1 VTFRH
6 PVNIRE
12 TFSTFRETKISL
24 TNNSKIMIQNL
35 IERYKEVK
43 RQIGHSDEIY
53 KYIAVQH
60 FQQNW
65 NINAEDFAGMLKFAL
80 SKHLNLIFNLTYTA
94 INYVAKNKPVE
105 TRKLFEF
112 LFDESVDLFERIK
125 TFSDKVD
132 KLIKEIDPKLQGM
145 QDERSISIYLTFQ
158 FPDKYTFY
166 KDSFYTK
173 FCLLLGEKKAKKGE
187 KYIQYLKLIKV
198 FKEKYLVG
206 DEELWQLTNATL
218 PETAWKDE
226 NLNILAQDVLYVG
239 LDQNPATNYWV
250 FQCNPTQYDI
260 LSEWQNR
267 TEETWSVST
276 YKKDIHPG
284 DKVILWA
291 TGKISGCY
299 GLCTVKSEL
308 LNDGHDYVEL
318 DIDFNLVNE
327 PILKEKL
334 MVLPEFT
341 GFRGGSMGTN
351 LKATKH
357 QYQKILEMIENTN
370 DKVTYEE
377 GRLIEIIRKINNSK
391 KVDFHFFLIDKI
403 IERFK
408 LKSLDKR
415 IVLSTPKNSKSLAVT
430 INQRYVLQTTADFQ
444 GLIIPQEY
452 QGDYQRNKN
461 VLEIGNYEALPG
473 EVQPPIWVHFRE
485 SLDITTEVVLDWD
498 KSVQRELSFGRQSG
512 YLKYDNSAYRKAA
525 FDKEYRERILQ
536 LAFSNQEFKKENT
549 IIDDDLKPINIPQ
562 NLILYGPPGTGKT
575 YQLIKNYIKYFT
587 DKTDGKSKEVFTY
600 ELVSELKWWEVITLS
615 LFELGKAK
623 VNELIQ
629 HPLLAEK
636 INQSENSKPRNTVW
650 FWLQNH
656 TKEDCK
662 NVNVAKR
669 SDPQIFWKDENSV
682 WSIDKKLTE
691 EMLPDLVEK
700 LDKWKNFK
708 PENKVTKRYEMIT
721 FHQSYSYEEFM
732 EGIRPGFDEEEELR
746 YKIEPGIFLRIAEKA
761 RKDYQNNYAI
771 FIDEINRGNIS
782 KIFGELITL
791 IEPDKRQ
798 GGENELEVILPYSK
812 SKFSVPSN
820 LYIIGTMNTADRSIA
835 LIDTALR
842 RRFCFKEMMP
852 DSSLLNDDVE
862 EINLQLL
869 LSKINERIEFLLD
882 RDHTI
887 GHSFF
892 MKACSKNEIC
902 AIFKNKI
909 VPLLQEYFYNDWEK
923 VQLVLGDNKSWG
935 KKEEQKLVR
944 VKKHYDLSAE
954 KELFGSD
961 IEDFEDEIIYE
972 INPALEVEDFD
983 EIPVESFIHI
993 YQKPG
998 KTIF

>member
-1 VTFRH
+1 LLHIQIWFRKKIEIPSGNCKKINISIPYDEKGIPSAQAQKVWLFPYKYLRINNEISRLWSFFH
-6 PVNIRE
+6 KAINDTLSDTDFDDVLKIKSTGKTKLTEALFYINPDKFLPINGPTKPYLKEKLHVDPKFNSFSDYMQLLKKIRE
-12 TFSTFRETKISL
+12 STDLPFYELSYEAWEW
-24 TNNSKIMIQNL
+24 NNNRNN
-35 IERYKEVK
+35 E
-43 RQIGHSDEIY
+43 
-53 KYIAVQH
+53 
-60 FQQNW
+60 
-65 NINAEDFAGMLKFAL
+65 
-80 SKHLNLIFNLTYTA
+80 
-94 INYVAKNKPVE
+94 
-105 TRKLFEF
+105 
-112 LFDESVDLFERIK
+112 
-125 TFSDKVD
+125 
-132 KLIKEIDPKLQGM
+132 
-145 QDERSISIYLTFQ
+145 
-158 FPDKYTFY
+158 
-166 KDSFYTK
+166 
-173 FCLLLGEKKAKKGE
+173 
-187 KYIQYLKLIKV
+187 
-198 FKEKYLVG
+198 
-206 DEELWQLTNATL
+206 
-218 PETAWKDE
+218 
-226 NLNILAQDVLYVG
+226 
-239 LDQNPATNYWV
+239 NYWI
-250 FQCNPTQYDI
+250 FQGNPKFYDI
-260 LSEWQNR
+260 VSSLREGALK
-267 TEETWSVST
+267 TWSVAAH
-276 YKKDIHPG
+276 KDKIKNG
-284 DKVILWA
+284 DKVILWV
-291 TGKISGCY
+291 TGDKAGCY
-299 GLCTVKSEL
+299 ALCKVNSEITNRKDDPSENKFYIGKSENVTL
-308 LNDGHDYVEL
+308 DRVE
-318 DIDFNLVNE
+318 IEIESNLYDRPV
-327 PILKEKL
+327 LKESLKDF
-334 MVLPEFT
+334 PEFAE
-341 GFRGGSMGTN
+341 FKGGNQGTN
-351 LKATKH
+351 FNATKE
-357 QYQKILEMIENTN
+357 QYEKILEMINNSEVW
-370 DKVTYEE
+370 VTEE
-377 GRLIEIIRKINNSK
+377 EFKLIELITKVNK
-391 KVDFHFFLIDKI
+391 KEAITFHFERID
-403 IERFK
+403 ELVEHFQ
-408 LKSLDKR
+408 LKDSDIR
-415 IVLSTPKNSKSLAVT
+415 IVFSTPSGKKFLPVT
-430 INQRYVLQTTADFQ
+430 ISHRYVLASFNERFN
-444 GLIIPQEY
+444 LIIPFKEKRKIARLANIIETSSY
-452 QGDYQRNKN
+452 DKF
-461 VLEIGNYEALPG
+461 GNET
-473 EVQPPIWVHFRE
+473 EPPIWAQFLLNENFDTLLKEFWFE
-485 SLDITTEVVLDWD
+485 SVSD
-498 KSVQRELSFGRQSG
+498 ELNRFENSNFNRF
-512 YLKYDNSAYRKAA
+512 DNSAYRKAA
-525 FDKEYRERILQ
+525 FDKEYREKIID
-536 LAFSNQEFKKENT
+536 LAFSEKKIKFKNEGKEPLPINP
-549 IIDDDLKPINIPQ
+549 KPITIPQ

-587 DKTDGKSKEVFTY
+587 DKSDGKSKEVFTY

-623 VNELIQ
+623 VNELTQ

-721 FHQSYSYEEFM
+721 FHQSYSYEEFI

-791 IEPDKRQ
+791 IESDKRQ

-862 EINLQLL
+862 GINLQLL
-869 LSKINERIEFLLD
+869 LSKINERIDFLLD

-892 MKACSKNEIC
+892 MKASSKNEIC

-909 VPLLQEYFYNDWEK
+909 IPLLQEYFYNDWEK

-935 KKEEQKLVR
+935 KTEEQKLVR

-972 INPALEVEDFD
+972 INPALEGESFD
-983 EIPVESFIHI
+983 EISTESFIHI

-998 KTIF
+998 KAIF

>member
-1 VTFRH
+1 
-6 PVNIRE
+6 
-12 TFSTFRETKISL
+12 
-24 TNNSKIMIQNL
+24 MIEDL
-35 IERYKEVK
+35 IKRYKEFK
-43 RQIGHSDEIY
+43 IKEGHSEEFY
-53 KYIAVQH
+53 KYEAVLH
-60 FQQNW
+60 FRQNW
-65 NINAEDFAGMLKFAL
+65 KLDATNFAEMLKNSI
-80 SKHLNLIFNLTYTA
+80 SKQENLMYNLA
-94 INYVAKNKPVE
+94 VSGINSVAEKEPQK
-105 TRKLFEF
+105 TKSLFIE
-112 LFDESVDLFERIK
+112 LFDESKDLQIRLSTFQKGVDELIKSIDPKLGGHQDERACSVYLTFRYPEKYCFYKNSYYVKYCKLIGVKGK
-125 TFSDKVD
+125 TPGQKYIHYLD
-132 KLIKEIDPKLQGM
+132 LIKEI
-145 QDERSISIYLTFQ
+145 
-158 FPDKYTFY
+158 
-166 KDSFYTK
+166 
-173 FCLLLGEKKAKKGE
+173 
-187 KYIQYLKLIKV
+187 
-198 FKEKYLVG
+198 KEKYLKG
-206 DEELWQLTNATL
+206 DKELWQLTNATL

-226 NLNILAQDVLYVG
+226 NMNILSQDVLYVG
-239 LDQNPATNYWV
+239 LDLFLVPNYWV

-260 LSEWQNR
+260 LAEWQNR
-267 TEETWSVST
+267 TDETWSVST

-284 DKVILWA
+284 DKVILWV

-299 GLCTVKSEL
+299 GLCTVKSDI

-334 MVLPEFT
+334 MVLPEFI
-341 GFRGGSMGTN
+341 GFKGGSMGTN
-351 LKATKH
+351 LKATKQ
-357 QYQKILEMIENTN
+357 QYQKILEMINNSEVW
-370 DKVTYEE
+370 VTEE
-377 GRLIEIIRKINNSK
+377 EFKLIELIK
-391 KVDFHFFLIDKI
+391 KVNKKEAITFHFERID
-403 IERFK
+403 ELVEHFQ
-408 LKSLDKR
+408 LKDSDNR
-415 IVLSTPKNSKSLAVT
+415 IVFSTPSGKNFLPVT
-430 INQRYVLQTTADFQ
+430 ISHRYVLASFS
-444 GLIIPQEY
+444 GRFNLIIPLKEK
-452 QGDYQRNKN
+452 RKIAR
-461 VLEIGNYEALPG
+461 LENIIETSSYDKFGNES
-473 EVQPPIWVHFRE
+473 EPPIWAQFLLNENFDTLLKKFWFE
-485 SLDITTEVVLDWD
+485 SVSD
-498 KSVQRELSFGRQSG
+498 ELNRFVNSNFNRF
-512 YLKYDNSAYRKAA
+512 DNSAYRKAA
-525 FDKEYRERILQ
+525 FDKEYREKIID
-536 LAFSNQEFKKENT
+536 LAFSRGKIKFKHEEKEPIPINP
-549 IIDDDLKPINIPQ
+549 KPINIPQ

-575 YQLIKNYIKYFT
+575 YQLINNYIKYFT

-636 INQSENSKPRNTVW
+636 IKQSENSKPRNTVW

-662 NVNVAKR
+662 NVNIAKR

-721 FHQSYSYEEFM
+721 FHQSYSYEEFI

-746 YKIEPGIFLRIAEKA
+746 YKIEPGVFLRIAEKA

-798 GGENELEVILPYSK
+798 GGENEIEVILPYSK

-852 DSSLLNDDVE
+852 DSSLLKDDIE
-862 EINLQLL
+862 GINLQLL
-869 LSKINERIEFLLD
+869 LTKINERIEFLLD

-892 MKACSKNEIC
+892 MKASSKNEIC

-909 VPLLQEYFYNDWEK
+909 IPLLQEYFYNDWEK

-935 KKEEQKLVR
+935 KTEEQKLVR

-983 EIPVESFIHI
+983 EIPAESFIHI

-998 KTIF
+998 KAIL

>member
-1 VTFRH
+1 
-6 PVNIRE
+6 
-12 TFSTFRETKISL
+12 
-24 TNNSKIMIQNL
+24 MI
-35 IERYKEVK
+35 K
-43 RQIGHSDEIY
+43 S
-53 KYIAVQH
+53 
-60 FQQNW
+60 
-65 NINAEDFAGMLKFAL
+65 
-80 SKHLNLIFNLTYTA
+80 
-94 INYVAKNKPVE
+94 
-105 TRKLFEF
+105 
-112 LFDESVDLFERIK
+112 
-125 TFSDKVD
+125 
-132 KLIKEIDPKLQGM
+132 
-145 QDERSISIYLTFQ
+145 
-158 FPDKYTFY
+158 
-166 KDSFYTK
+166 
-173 FCLLLGEKKAKKGE
+173 
-187 KYIQYLKLIKV
+187 
-198 FKEKYLVG
+198 
-206 DEELWQLTNATL
+206 
-218 PETAWKDE
+218 
-226 NLNILAQDVLYVG
+226 
-239 LDQNPATNYWV
+239 
-250 FQCNPTQYDI
+250 
-260 LSEWQNR
+260 
-267 TEETWSVST
+267 
-276 YKKDIHPG
+276 G
-284 DKVILWA
+284 DKVILWV
-291 TGKISGCY
+291 TGKKSGCY
-299 GLCTVKSEL
+299 GLCTIKSGL
-308 LNDGHDYVEL
+308 LKNGDKDYVEM
-318 DIDFNLVNE
+318 DIDYNLVNQ
-327 PILKEKL
+327 PISKEVIL
-334 MVLPEFT
+334 QLTEFAD
-341 GFRGGSMGTN
+341 FRGGHQGTN
-351 LKATKH
+351 FTATKQ

-370 DKVTYEE
+370 NEVTYEE
-377 GRLIEIIRKINNSK
+377 RSLIEIIRRINDRE
-391 KVDFHFFLIDKI
+391 KVDFHFYLIDKI

-408 LKSLDKR
+408 LKRLDKR
-415 IVLSTPKNSKSLAVT
+415 IVFSTPKNSKSISVT
-430 INQRYVLQTTADFQ
+430 VNQRYVVRTNVDLQ
-444 GLIIPQEY
+444 GLIVPLEY
-452 QGDYQRNKN
+452 KNSYVKNKT
-461 VLEIGNYEALPG
+461 VLNIESFESLSG
-473 EVQPPIWVHFRE
+473 ESEPPIWVHFGE
-485 SLDITTEVVLDWD
+485 SSNITSEVVLDWD
-498 KSVQRELSFGRQSG
+498 KAVQKELSFGSQSS

-525 FDKEYRERILQ
+525 FDNEYWERIFQ
-536 LAFSNQEFKKENT
+536 IAFSGVVIEKSNT
-549 IIDDDLKPINIPQ
+549 THVINNGTPKLINIPQ

-575 YQLIKNYIKYFT
+575 YELINNYIKYFT

-615 LFELGKAK
+615 LYEKEKAK

-656 TKEDCK
+656 TKEDCV

-721 FHQSYSYEEFM
+721 FHQSYSYEEFI

-798 GGENELEVILPYSK
+798 GGENEIEVILPYSK

-820 LYIIGTMNTADRSIA
+820 MYIIGTMNTADRSIA

-862 EINLQLL
+862 GINLQLL

-892 MKACSKNEIC
+892 MKASSRNEIC
-902 AIFKNKI
+902 TIFKNKI
-909 VPLLQEYFYNDWEK
+909 IPLLQEYFYNDWEK
-923 VQLVLGDNKSWG
+923 LQLVLGDNKSWG
-935 KKEEQKLVR
+935 KTEEQKLVR

-972 INPALEVEDFD
+972 INPALEGESFD
-983 EIPVESFIHI
+983 EIPAESFIHI

-998 KTIF
+998 KANF

>member
-1 VTFRH
+1 
-6 PVNIRE
+6 
-12 TFSTFRETKISL
+12 
-24 TNNSKIMIQNL
+24 MIQNL
-35 IERYKEVK
+35 IERYKEIK
-43 RQIGHSDEIY
+43 RKIGHYEEIY
-53 KYIAVQH
+53 KYEAVQH

-65 NINAEDFAGMLKFAL
+65 DINAEDFAGMLKFAL
-80 SKHLNLIFNLTYTA
+80 SKHLNLIFNLTFTA

-105 TRKLFEF
+105 TRKLFEY

-284 DKVILWA
+284 DKVILWV
-291 TGKISGCY
+291 TGKNSGCY
-299 GLCTVKSEL
+299 GLCTVKSDL
-308 LNDGHDYVEL
+308 LNDGKDYVEL

-327 PILKEKL
+327 TIQKEILIE
-334 MVLPEFT
+334 LPEFI

-351 LKATKH
+351 LKATKQ
-357 QYQKILEMIENTN
+357 QYQKILDMIENKY

-377 GRLIEIIRKINNSK
+377 ARLIEIIRKINNRK
-391 KVDFHFFLIDKI
+391 KVDFHFSLIDKI

-408 LKSLDKR
+408 LNSLDKR
-415 IVLSTPKNSKSLAVT
+415 IVLSTPNNSKSLAVT
-430 INQRYVLQTTADFQ
+430 INQRFVVQTTADFQ
-444 GLIIPQEY
+444 GLIIPREY
-452 QGDYQRNKN
+452 KGSYEGNKKIIS
-461 VLEIGNYEALPG
+461 IGNYDALSG
-473 EVQPPIWVHFRE
+473 ESEPPIWVHFGE
-485 SLDITTEVVLDWD
+485 NSNVTSEVVLDWD
-498 KSVQRELSFGRQSG
+498 KAVQKELSFGSQSS
-512 YLKYDNSAYRKAA
+512 YLKFDNSAYRKAA
-525 FDKEYRERILQ
+525 FDKKYRERIFQ
-536 LAFSNQEFKKENT
+536 IAFSNVVIEYKNEKNEPT
-549 IIDDDLKPINIPQ
+549 IEKYKPIDIPQ

-587 DKTDGKSKEVFTY
+587 ENADGKSKEIYTY

-615 LFELGKAK
+615 LYEKEKAK

-700 LDKWKNFK
+700 LENWKNFK

-721 FHQSYSYEEFM
+721 FHQSYSYEEFI

-761 RKDYQNNYAI
+761 RKDNQNNYAI

-852 DSSLLNDDVE
+852 DSSLLSDEVE
-862 EINLQLL
+862 GINLQLL

-892 MKACSKNEIC
+892 MKAISKNEIC

-909 VPLLQEYFYNDWEK
+909 IPLLQEYFYNDWEK

-935 KKEEQKLVR
+935 KTEEQKLVR

-954 KELFGSD
+954 KELFGYD

-972 INPALEVEDFD
+972 INPALETEDFH
-983 EIPVESFIHI
+983 EIPAESFIHI

-998 KTIF
+998 KAIF

>member
-1 VTFRH
+1 
-6 PVNIRE
+6 
-12 TFSTFRETKISL
+12 
-24 TNNSKIMIQNL
+24 MIQNL
-35 IERYKEVK
+35 IERYKKIK
-43 RQIGHSDEIY
+43 RKIGHSEEFY
-53 KYIAVQH
+53 KYEAVQH
-60 FQQNW
+60 FQKNW
-65 NINAEDFAGMLKFAL
+65 DINAKDFAEMLKIAL
-80 SKHLNLIFNLTYTA
+80 SKHVNLIYNLAYTA
-94 INYVAKNKPVE
+94 INFVAKNKPVE
-105 TRKLFEF
+105 TRKLFEN
-112 LFDESVDLFERIK
+112 LFEENRNLKERIQS
-125 TFSDKVD
+125 FSNQIDKI
-132 KLIKEIDPKLQGM
+132 IKSIDPKLNGM
-145 QDERSISIYLTFQ
+145 QDERAISIYLTFRY
-158 FPDKYTFY
+158 PEKYTFY
-166 KDSFYTK
+166 KNSFYTK
-173 FCLLLGEKKAKKGE
+173 YCELLGEKKVGKGE
-187 KYIQYLKLIKV
+187 KYIHYLKLIKV
-198 FKEKYLVG
+198 FKEKYVEG
-206 DEELWQLTNATL
+206 DKELWELTNATL
-218 PETAWKDE
+218 PESAWKDE
-226 NLNILAQDVLYVG
+226 NLNILAQDILFVG
-239 LDQNPATNYWV
+239 LDQFSEPNYWV
-250 FQCNPTQYDI
+250 FQCNPDQYDI
-260 LSEWQNR
+260 INEWQSIS
-267 TEETWSVST
+267 EETWSVSAH
-276 YKKDIHPG
+276 KKLIKSG
-284 DKVILWA
+284 DKVILWV
-291 TGKISGCY
+291 TGKKSGCY
-299 GLCTVKSEL
+299 GLCTIKSGL
-308 LNDGHDYVEL
+308 LKDGDKDYVEM
-318 DIDFNLVNE
+318 DIDYNLVNQ
-327 PILKEKL
+327 PIFKE
-334 MVLPEFT
+334 VILPLTEFT
-341 GFRGGSMGTN
+341 DFRGGHQGTN
-351 LKATKH
+351 FAATKQ
-357 QYQKILEMIENTN
+357 QYQKILEMINNSYISGSN
-370 DKVTYEE
+370 DEIKLIELIQKVT
-377 GRLIEIIRKINNSK
+377 SK
-391 KVDFHFFLIDKI
+391 EAVIFHFERIDELISQFH
-403 IERFK
+403 IEDSDVRIVFSTPIGN
-408 LKSLDKR
+408 KSL
-415 IVLSTPKNSKSLAVT
+415 PVT
-430 INQRYVLQTTADFQ
+430 ISHRYVLATNRENFSLILPLSVKGKLQKLPFYIDS
-444 GLIIPQEY
+444 GLFEKF
-452 QGDYQRNKN
+452 GK
-461 VLEIGNYEALPG
+461 
-473 EVQPPIWVHFRE
+473 EVNPPIWSRFLIQNALDSSLKELWYE
-485 SLDITTEVVLDWD
+485 SVSD
-498 KSVQRELSFGRQSG
+498 ELNRFVNSNFNRF
-512 YLKYDNSAYRKAA
+512 DNPAYRKAA
-525 FDKEYRERILQ
+525 FDKEYREKIID
-536 LAFSNQEFKKENT
+536 LAFSGKIIKPRDEAKESGSNYQ
-549 IIDDDLKPINIPQ
+549 KPKPNPLPQ

-575 YQLIKNYIKYFT
+575 YQLINNYIKYFT

-615 LFELGKAK
+615 LYEKEKAK

-669 SDPQIFWKDENSV
+669 SDPQIFWKDENSD

-721 FHQSYSYEEFM
+721 FHQSYSYEEFI

-852 DSSLLNDDVE
+852 DSSLLSENVQG
-862 EINLQLL
+862 INLQLL
-869 LSKINERIEFLLD
+869 LGKINERIEFLLD

-892 MKACSKNEIC
+892 MKANSKNEIC

-909 VPLLQEYFYNDWEK
+909 IPLLQEYFYNDWEK

-935 KKEEQKLVR
+935 KTEEQKLVR

-972 INPALEVEDFD
+972 INPALEAEDFD
-983 EIPVESFIHI
+983 EIPAESFIHI

-998 KTIF
+998 KAIF

>member
-1 VTFRH
+1 
-6 PVNIRE
+6 
-12 TFSTFRETKISL
+12 
-24 TNNSKIMIQNL
+24 MIENL
-35 IERYKEVK
+35 VERYKEIK
-43 RQIGHSDEIY
+43 RKIGHTEEFY
-53 KYIAVQH
+53 KYEAVQH

-65 NINAEDFAGMLKFAL
+65 DINAENFAGMLKFAL
-80 SKHLNLIFNLTYTA
+80 SKHVNLIYNISFKA
-94 INYVAKNKPVE
+94 INHVADNKPVE
-105 TRKLFEF
+105 TRKLFES

-125 TFSDKVD
+125 TFIDKIE
-132 KLIKEIDPKLQGM
+132 KLFEEIDPKLHGM
-145 QDERSISIYLTFQ
+145 QDERSISTYLTFKY
-158 FPDKYTFY
+158 PEKYTFY

-173 FCLLLGEKKAKKGE
+173 FCELLGEKKARKGQ
-187 KYIQYLKLIKV
+187 KFIHYLNLIKE
-198 FKEKYLVG
+198 FKEKYIKG
-206 DEELWQLTNATL
+206 DKELWQLTNATL

-226 NLNILAQDVLYVG
+226 TLNILAQDILFVG
-239 LDQNPATNYWV
+239 LDQFSEPNYWV
-250 FQCNPTQYDI
+250 FQCNPDQYDI
-260 LSEWQNR
+260 VNEWQSI
-267 TEETWSVST
+267 TEETWSVSAH
-276 YKKDIHPG
+276 KKLIKSG
-284 DKVILWA
+284 DKVILWV
-291 TGKISGCY
+291 TGKKSGCY
-299 GLCTVKSEL
+299 GLCTIKSGL
-308 LNDGHDYVEL
+308 LKDGDKDYVEM
-318 DIDFNLVNE
+318 DIDYNLVNQ
-327 PILKEKL
+327 PISKE
-334 MVLPEFT
+334 VILPLAEFT
-341 GFRGGSMGTN
+341 DFRGGHQGTN
-351 LKATKH
+351 FVATKQ
-357 QYQKILEMIENTN
+357 QYQKILEMINNSEVR
-370 DKVTYEE
+370 VTEE
-377 GRLIEIIRKINNSK
+377 EFKLIELIK
-391 KVDFHFFLIDKI
+391 KVNKKEAITFHFERID
-403 IERFK
+403 ELVEHFQ
-408 LKSLDKR
+408 LKDSDKR
-415 IVLSTPKNSKSLAVT
+415 IVFSTPSGKKFLPVT
-430 INQRYVLQTTADFQ
+430 ISHRYVLASFS
-444 GLIIPQEY
+444 GRFNLIIPFKEK
-452 QGDYQRNKN
+452 GKIVRLANIIETSSFDKF
-461 VLEIGNYEALPG
+461 GNET
-473 EVQPPIWVHFRE
+473 EPPIWAQFLLNENFDTFLKGFWFE
-485 SLDITTEVVLDWD
+485 SVSD
-498 KSVQRELSFGRQSG
+498 ELNRFVNSNFNRF
-512 YLKYDNSAYRKAA
+512 DNSAYRKAA
-525 FDKEYRERILQ
+525 FDKEYREKIIN
-536 LAFSNQEFKKENT
+536 LAFSEKVIKPWNKEKVPEP
-549 IIDDDLKPINIPQ
+549 IKPNPITIPQ

-575 YQLIKNYIKYFT
+575 YQLINNYIKYFT
-587 DKTDGKSKEVFTY
+587 DKADGKSKEVLTY

-615 LFELGKAK
+615 LYEKEKAK

-656 TKEDCK
+656 TKEDCT

-700 LDKWKNFK
+700 LENWKNFK

-721 FHQSYSYEEFM
+721 FHQSYSYEEFI

-761 RKDYQNNYAI
+761 RKDYQNKYAI

-852 DSSLLNDDVE
+852 ESWRLNDNVE
-862 EINLQLL
+862 GINLQLL
-869 LSKINERIEFLLD
+869 LDKINERIEFLLD

-892 MKACSKNEIC
+892 MKANSKNEIC
-902 AIFKNKI
+902 GIFKNKI
-909 VPLLQEYFYNDWEK
+909 IPLLQEYFYNDWEK

-935 KKEEQKLVR
+935 KTEEQKLVR
-944 VKKHYDLSAE
+944 VKKHYDLLAE

-972 INPALEVEDFD
+972 INPALEGESFD
-983 EIPVESFIHI
+983 EIHVESFIHI

-998 KTIF
+998 KVNF